1 MISVSEPL
9 LWLNFLH
16 NSSQEVIYLL
26 DEGMNKVVFRETNQ
40 ELSKINKQNRTKPKN
55 FLVKIVLFNFTKIKI
70 EY

>member
-40 ELSKINKQNRTKPKN
+40 ELNKINKQNRTKPKN

>member
-1 MISVSEPL
+1 MISVSEL

-26 DEGMNKVVFRETNQ
+26 EEGMNKVAFRETYQ

-55 FLVKIVLFNFTKIKI
+55 FLVKIVLFNFMKIKI
-70 EY
+70 DY